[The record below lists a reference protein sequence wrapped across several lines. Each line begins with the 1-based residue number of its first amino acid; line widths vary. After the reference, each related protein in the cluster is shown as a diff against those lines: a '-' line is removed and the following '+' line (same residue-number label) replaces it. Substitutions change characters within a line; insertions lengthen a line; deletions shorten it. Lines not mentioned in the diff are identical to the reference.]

1 MSLSNEDTVHSVRQ
15 SRSKT
20 GMPQRMEGRVWD
32 EEGEMRKAEAQT
44 GMQKNG
50 KGDRAKGGGGQ
61 FEMCFE
67 ILSALVQHL

>member
-1 MSLSNEDTVHSVRQ
+1 MSIEDTVHSVRHT
-15 SRSKT
+15 RSKT

-32 EEGEMRKAEAQT
+32 EEMRKAEAQT

-67 ILSALVQHL
+67 ALSALVWHL